1 MHVQKTANLTISKEK
16 NYKEY
21 KSYKNWVTSLEEN
34 ANDGEL
40 SRGTLYGTEYWF
52 PMFLKAVS
60 QSDDPKNPDE
70 LIEEAVID
78 PRKVKTRL
86 HQGFVYC
93 KNKPTIDY
101 NSAVIGIYGTV
112 RGFYSHNAVT
122 MGKIKSLAIRARQ
135 VASTDKNYP
144 MTKIIEIKLDDNQII
159 RKAIID
165 RDLFKE
171 ILSHFN
177 FRDQVIFLCALSSG
191 IDSGDLLRITVG
203 DVRYQ
208 EAQHDRFFI
217 SDFRSKS
224 GEIIDTFFSKEATR
238 LLRRYY
244 KQEREFASDDEPVF
258 VTELAKRKATFRTK
272 YGRNFTP
279 SDYELLPRGNAL
291 SRAQFSVNVRTG
303 VSHMSITLKPGV
315 QQPFRPKRM
324 RKEFDDAC
332 DRAGVP
338 LAFKK
343 IFTGKKYSGSK
354 EYKGRSRH
362 ALEIYYEM
370 VEPEIT
376 VFTEISHDNQLHDSL
391 KKSASL
397 EKQFEE
403 YKKQQSQDQLET
415 KKILDELLLDKKR
428 MELKRKN

>member
-1 MHVQKTANLTISKEK
+1 MQKAENPTTFEEK
-16 NYKEY
+16 HYSEY

-40 SRGTLYGTEYWF
+40 SRGTLYGTQYWF
-52 PMFLKAVS
+52 PMLLQAVS
-60 QSDDPKNPDE
+60 KSDDPKNPDE

-86 HQGFVYC
+86 HQAFVYC
-93 KNKPTIDY
+93 KNKPTLDY
-101 NSAVIGIYGTV
+101 NSAVIGVYGTV

-122 MGKIKSLAIRARQ
+122 MGKIKPPAIRARQ

-144 MTKIIEIKLDDNQII
+144 MTRIIEIKLDDDQIM
-159 RKAIID
+159 RKVIID
-165 RDLFKE
+165 RELFKE
-171 ILSHFN
+171 ILSHLN

-203 DVRYQ
+203 DIRYQ
-208 EAQHDRFFI
+208 ESTHDRFFI

-224 GEIIDTFFSKEATR
+224 GEIIDTFFSRESTK

-244 KQEREFASDDEPVF
+244 KQEREFASDDEPIF
-258 VTELAKRKATFRTK
+258 VTELAKRKATFKTK
-272 YGRNFTP
+272 YGKPFTP
-279 SDYELLPRGNAL
+279 SDYQSLPRGNAL

-303 VSHMSITLKPGV
+303 VSQMAITLKPGV

-376 VFTEISHDNQLHDSL
+376 VFTEISHDNQLQDSL
-391 KKSASL
+391 KKSASMENKLDDVL
-397 EKQFEE
+397 ERLRKIEE
-403 YKKQQSQDQLET
+403 YKTKQDIPT
-415 KKILDELLLDKKR
+415 WKKR
-428 MELKRKN
+428 F